1 MYFRTEKVNLKSSIE
16 VRRVSEFLSQF
27 DLQYDDVDYTIII
40 KENNNIIATCSKKNN
55 IVKCFAID
63 ENYQG
68 QGIAGILITDIT
80 NELFDENIYHSFI
93 FTKPKNKCIFEGL
106 GYNSIVDTD
115 KVSLMEIGNNNIKN
129 YLKKIKKD
137 YDINDNDE
145 YAALVMNCN
154 PFTLGHKY
162 LIEMAAK
169 ENENVLVFVVEED
182 KSSFSF
188 KDRLNL
194 VKLGVKEFE
203 NVKVIPGGEYIISS
217 ATFPSYFLRKNDDV
231 MKEYTKV
238 DASIFGKYFAKE
250 INIVRRYVG
259 TEPYCGVTDTYNE
272 TLQEILPRYGVN
284 IKVVERMSLESG
296 IISASKV
303 REFLKYG
310 ELDKVKELV
319 PLTTY
324 EFLIGNDGK
333 KVIDLIK
340 SSDKKH

>member
-1 MYFRTEKVNLKSSIE
+1 MYFRTEKINLKSSIE

-68 QGIAGILITDIT
+68 QGLASILITDIT
-80 NELFDENIYHSFI
+80 NKLFDENIYHSFI
-93 FTKPKNKCIFEGL
+93 FTKPKNKYIFEGL
-106 GYNSIVDTD
+106 GYSSIVDTD
-115 KVSLMEIGNNNIKN
+115 KVTLMERGNSNIKK
-129 YLKKIKKD
+129 YLKKLKKD
-137 YDINDNDE
+137 YDINDNNE

-162 LIEMAAK
+162 LIEVAAK
-169 ENENVLVFVVEED
+169 ENKNVLVFVVEED
-182 KSSFSF
+182 KSSFLF
-188 KDRLNL
+188 KDRFNL
-194 VKLGVKEFE
+194 VKLGVEEFE

-217 ATFPSYFLRKNDDV
+217 ATFPSYFLRKSDDV

-238 DASIFGKYFAKE
+238 DASIFGKYFSKE
-250 INIVRRYVG
+250 INIIRRYIG
-259 TEPYCGVTDTYNE
+259 TEPYCCVTNTYNE
-272 TLQEILPRYGVN
+272 TLKNILPRYGVDV
-284 IKVVERMSLESG
+284 KVIERIG
-296 IISASKV
+296 VNDNIISASKV
-303 REFLKYG
+303 RDFLKLG
-310 ELDKVKELV
+310 KLDKVKELV

-324 EFLIGNDGK
+324 EFLMSNSGK
-333 KVIDLIK
+333 KVIDSIK